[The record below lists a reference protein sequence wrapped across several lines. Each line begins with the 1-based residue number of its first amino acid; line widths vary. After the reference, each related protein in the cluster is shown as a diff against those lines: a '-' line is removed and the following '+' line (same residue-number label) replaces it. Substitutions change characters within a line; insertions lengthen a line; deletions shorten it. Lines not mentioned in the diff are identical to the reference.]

1 MMVASTDQRM
11 VAGCLRERRIAFW
24 PWLDGLAAMPEVLPV
39 PFKQTLCSN
48 GVKLLLDLAVADE
61 CDGDHE

>member
-1 MMVASTDQRM
+1 
-11 VAGCLRERRIAFW
+11 
-24 PWLDGLAAMPEVLPV
+24 MPEALPV
-39 PFKQTLCSN
+39 PFKQMLCSN